1 MRTSNPAL
9 SDRVFAPDFAYGSS
23 TTMTVQGT
31 VFKTGLLL
39 LIAFVTG
46 AYSWNEYLRGNPNLM
61 MLLVGGAIGGLIF
74 SLIAI
79 FKPTTSPWTAPL
91 YAACEGLFLGALSA
105 TYEAQFQGIVLQAA
119 LLTFGTLAA
128 LLMAYTSRLIRA
140 TEKFKFGVAAATGG
154 IALVYL
160 LSIVLGFF
168 GIQIPY
174 LHSAGWIGIGIS
186 VFIVVVAA
194 MNLVLDF
201 DFIENGAARGAPKF
215 MEWYGAFGLM
225 LTLVWL
231 YIEFLRLLVKLNS
244 RRD

>member
-9 SDRVFAPDFAYGSS
+9 SDRAFAPTFGFESS
-23 TTMTVQGT
+23 QTMTLQGT
-31 VFKTGLLL
+31 VFKTGVLL
-39 LIAFVTG
+39 LIALATG
-46 AYSWNEYLRGNPNLM
+46 AYSWNEYLRGGDNVP
-61 MLLVGGAIGGLIF
+61 LLLAGGLIGGAIF

-79 FKPTTSPWTAPL
+79 FKPTTAPWSAPL
-91 YAACEGLFLGALSA
+91 YAASEGLFLGAVSA
-105 TYEAQFQGIVLQAA
+105 TYEAQFNGIVLQAA

-140 TEKFKFGVAAATGG
+140 TENFKLGVCAATGG

-160 LSIVLGFF
+160 LSMVLGFF
-168 GIQIPY
+168 GISIPY
-174 LHSAGWIGIGIS
+174 LHSSGWIGIGIS

-201 DFIENGAARGAPKF
+201 DFIETGAARGAPKF

-231 YIEFLRLLVKLNS
+231 YIEFLRLLAKLN

>member
-9 SDRVFAPDFAYGSS
+9 GDSVFAPSYAYDSAAA
-23 TTMTVQGT
+23 TMTLQGT
-31 VFKTGLLL
+31 VFKTGILL

-46 AYSWNEYLRGNPNLM
+46 AYSFNEYLQGSKNIP
-61 MLLVGGAIGGLIF
+61 MLLMGGAIGGLIF

-79 FKPTTSPWTAPL
+79 FKPTTSPWAAPL

-105 TYEAQFQGIVLQAA
+105 NFEVQFQGIVLQAA

-128 LLMAYTSRLIRA
+128 LLLAYTSRLIRA
-140 TEKFKFGVAAATGG
+140 TENFKLGICAATGG

-160 LSIVLGFF
+160 LSMVLGFF

-174 LHSAGWIGIGIS
+174 LHSAGPIGIGIS
-186 VFIVVVAA
+186 VFIVIVAA
-194 MNLVLDF
+194 LNLVLDF

-231 YIEFLRLLVKLNS
+231 YIEFLRLLAKLN